1 MGEKKEKQDAD
12 GPKYLHTLQQER
24 SGGDPSRKLPRW
36 RERLCEF
43 CRNDRVRGK
52 VCERPPAAAGDRQCL
67 ITSEDR
73 R

>member
-1 MGEKKEKQDAD
+1 MGEEKEKQDAD

-43 CRNDRVRGK
+43 CRNDRVGGK
-52 VCERPPAAAGDRQCL
+52 RVRVPLLLLATR
-67 ITSEDR
+67 SV
-73 R
+73 